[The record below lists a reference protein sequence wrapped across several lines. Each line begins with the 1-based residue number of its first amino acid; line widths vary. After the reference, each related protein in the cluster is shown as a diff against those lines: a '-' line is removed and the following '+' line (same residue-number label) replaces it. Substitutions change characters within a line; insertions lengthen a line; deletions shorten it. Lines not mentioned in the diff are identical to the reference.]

1 MYRSILSQLPPPPK
15 KIRQVE
21 ADHYITSGRSHW
33 TCFSLQHF
41 IFSVSTLIDMLVPDI
56 PGGLDEAIKRE
67 AYQAKQIMSDHHGLM
82 GGSSSS
88 EDFLMQIET

>member
-1 MYRSILSQLPPPPK
+1 
-15 KIRQVE
+15 
-21 ADHYITSGRSHW
+21 
-33 TCFSLQHF
+33 
-41 IFSVSTLIDMLVPDI
+41 MLVPDI